1 MHDDMIQCDQCSVT
15 YYFLVEPVIPWLDD
29 CRSLSY
35 SIQCDDI
42 RAVNMNEKVVSGTTF
57 LTRMIVVV
65 VMVMA
70 LVAAI
75 SMIVVVIVRHGSGHG
90 ELLDDG
96 AGLSAR
102 LR

>member
-1 MHDDMIQCDQCSVT
+1 MIQYGQLSVT
-15 YYFLVEPVIPWLDD
+15 YYSLVEPFIPWLDD

-42 RAVNMNEKVVSGTTF
+42 RAVNMNEKVVSRATF
-57 LTRMIVVV
+57 LIRMIVVV
-65 VMVMA
+65 VVVVA